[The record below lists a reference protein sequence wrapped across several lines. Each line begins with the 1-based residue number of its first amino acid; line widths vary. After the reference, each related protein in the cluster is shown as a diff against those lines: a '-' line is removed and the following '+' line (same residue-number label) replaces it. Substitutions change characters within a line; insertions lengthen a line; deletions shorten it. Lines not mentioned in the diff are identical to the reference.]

1 MLSLTAIALFF
12 LLLLAGTP
20 VAVALGLGS
29 ALSLWWFD
37 MRLAVV
43 AQRFVNALDST
54 TLLAVPMFIFAA
66 ALFNAAGLTAQL
78 FDFIRMV
85 VGRIRGG
92 LGYVTVLTHL
102 VFSGISGAALAD
114 IGALGRIQI
123 DMMRGQGYQD
133 RFSTGICM
141 AAATLGPIFPPSI
154 PLVIFAMAAEI
165 SPVKVLIAGVVPSLI
180 IAAFLMGMVWWVGRR
195 DGLPRDT
202 IDVTRAEFWRRLW
215 FSLPALLAPFVLIG
229 GILLGWF
236 GETEAAAVTVV
247 YALVAGRFFYRAL
260 GWRGFVEAMRETV
273 RSTAGVMFIVGAA
286 ALFAWVLT
294 IDQVP
299 TKAAELLL
307 SLSRDPWLLLVIVN
321 VLLLVV
327 GMVMETIAAILI
339 LAPIIVPALAAAGV
353 DPVHLAVVVVL
364 NLMIGLLTPP
374 VGMSLYMVSS
384 VAGMPVAQVIRAALP
399 WVACLLL
406 SLVAVTFLPA
416 ASTWLPSL
424 MLKP

>member
-1 MLSLTAIALFF
+1 MLSATATLLFF
-12 LLLLAGTP
+12 GLLLAGTP
-20 VAVALGLGS
+20 VAIALGLGS
-29 ALSLWWFD
+29 ALALWWFD
-37 MRLAVV
+37 MPLAVI
-43 AQRFVNALDST
+43 AQRIVNALDST

-66 ALFNAAGLTAQL
+66 ALFNVTGLTAQL

-85 VGRIRGG
+85 IGRIRGG

-102 VFSGISGAALAD
+102 VFSGVSGAALAD
-114 IGALGRIQI
+114 IGALGKIQI
-123 DMMRGQGYQD
+123 DMMRVQGYKD
-133 RFSTGICM
+133 HFSAGICM

-165 SPVKVLIAGVVPSLI
+165 SPVKVLIAGIIPSLI
-180 IAAFLMGMVWWVGRR
+180 IAIFLMGMVAWIARR
-195 DGLPRDT
+195 DGLPTDT
-202 IDVTRAEFWRRLW
+202 IRFTKQEFFSRLW
-215 FSLPALLAPFVLIG
+215 TATPALLAPVVLIG

-247 YALVAGRFFYRAL
+247 YALLAGRFFYRAL
-260 GWRGFVEAMRETV
+260 TWQGFKEALRETV

-299 TKAAELLL
+299 TKAADLLL
-307 SLSRDPWLLLVIVN
+307 SWSKDPWMLLVIVN

-327 GMVMETIAAILI
+327 GMVLETIAAILI
-339 LAPIIVPALAAAGV
+339 LAPILVPALAAAGV
-353 DPVHLAVVVVL
+353 DSVHLAIVVVL

-384 VAGMPVAQVIRAALP
+384 VAGMPVQNVIRAAVP
-399 WVACLLL
+399 WIVCLLL
-406 SLVAVTFLPA
+406 SLAAVTFFPA
-416 ASTWLPSL
+416 ASTWLPNL
-424 MLKP
+424 MLK